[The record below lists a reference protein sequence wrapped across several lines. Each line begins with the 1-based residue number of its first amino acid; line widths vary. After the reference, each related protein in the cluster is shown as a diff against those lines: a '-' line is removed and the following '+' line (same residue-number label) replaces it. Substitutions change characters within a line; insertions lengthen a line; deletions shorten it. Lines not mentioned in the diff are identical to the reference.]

1 MVLLSS
7 SDEGALADGISS
19 VECEGKAA
27 EDYGVEEG
35 MGAAERKH
43 NSNAWRLINPCEPDK
58 VSVVLIG
65 CL

>member
-1 MVLLSS
+1 
-7 SDEGALADGISS
+7 
-19 VECEGKAA
+19 
-27 EDYGVEEG
+27 